1 VKAKCLAEPVIGF
14 DKGNSCQLVLSGI
27 EGWDVRIYI
36 NPEQGGGTMST
47 KTNLNELMLHIA
59 EIVIRELKLEDV
71 TPETFDP
78 EIDLV
83 DEVGID
89 SMDLAT
95 VALVLQDEYA
105 IRIDEDDYPK
115 LTNIRLIAENIFQK
129 LAERS
134 ETKAA

>member
-1 VKAKCLAEPVIGF
+1 MSKF
-14 DKGNSCQLVLSGI
+14 
-27 EGWDVRIYI
+27 
-36 NPEQGGGTMST
+36 GG
-47 KTNLNELMLHIA
+47 A
-59 EIVIRELKLEDV
+59 EIYKLRRLVRMPLGKNVDEIMIHVAQIMIEELKLEDV

-95 VALVLQDEYA
+95 VALVLRDQYA

-115 LTNIRLIAENIFQK
+115 LTNVRLISEYIDNK
-129 LAERS
+129 LIEKS
-134 ETKAA
+134 EAAAG